1 MESLSRTCLPMCP
14 TELLGIGAAKCCDG
28 MTDYKARKHFVGK
41 IFALNSL
48 DSVSQL
54 TRIFEAVG

>member
-1 MESLSRTCLPMCP
+1 MCP

-28 MTDYKARKHFVGK
+28 MTDYKARKHFVGN

-54 TRIFEAVG
+54 TKIFEAVG